1 MRKATFDM
9 DVCNVIRKCPEATA
23 ATLATYTAL
32 REIATEKGSCQFSST
47 FNEVKNKA
55 LLSESGVKKHITL
68 MERRRLLQKK
78 KISQGIEFR
87 LIKVFKA

>member
-1 MRKATFDM
+1 MKKATVDI
-9 DVCNVIRKCPEATA
+9 DVCRVIRKCPEATSS
-23 ATLATYTAL
+23 TLATYAAL
-32 REIATEKGSCQFSST
+32 REIATEKGSCEFESS

-55 LLSESGVKKHITL
+55 LLSESGVKKHIAL

-78 KISQGIEFR
+78 NTSEGIEFR